1 MTTQIEIFD
10 RSRKRYRSGLLIGSF
25 VFLLAWFG
33 YILVRVSPRPM
44 EIFHTIV
51 LVVLI
56 TSLVVQAYYALRTT
70 LLERQIRRDAKLNE
84 ALNNELIELNELKAW
99 RAAFFSVLIFIAIIG
114 VFSFFVQI
122 KDLMLVLLT
131 LLLVGFGAHNLA
143 VYLLDR

>member
-1 MTTQIEIFD
+1 MATQIESFD